1 MFIVFE
7 DFASTHSSFSAQ
19 VQLQLGKIVK
29 NRFNANQ
36 IGRLYLTVLKPVVF
50 IVK

>member
-29 NRFNANQ
+29 NKFNAIQ
-36 IGRLYLTVLKPVVF
+36 IGRLYVF
-50 IVK
+50 I